1 MLDIVRVLT
10 VEIGPR
16 PSASAAERKAAQ
28 YVAGRLERAG
38 FEVKVEPFRALTTFS
53 LPYGLIYVGFIGACL
68 LYLVSPWACFVL
80 ALLSL
85 AVFRAEIRARP
96 IFSHILPKKP
106 SQNVVGVRPARQ
118 EATRRVILTAHLD
131 SSRAALLFHPKLVP
145 GFRLSFLITLDAMV
159 GILILALIG
168 LFRPLGW
175 LWYLQLIC
183 ALYLGVGLLLLIHR
197 ELFMAHTPGANDDA
211 SGVAVLVVAA
221 EELSDLQTT
230 ELWAVATG
238 CEESGLYGML
248 AFLEAHSFDR
258 ESTYFINLDNL
269 GVGQVA
275 YITAEGMLL
284 VHPSDPTLVRL
295 AEETANETANETTNE
310 GNEEGLDVGG
320 RPFHTLTTDA
330 VGPLVHGYKAM
341 SIMAFDRQGV
351 LPHWHWPTDTIDNLE
366 PTALETA
373 RRLLLGVVRRLD
385 QGGL

>member
-1 MLDIVRVLT
+1 MEELLDIVRVLT

-16 PSASAAERKAAQ
+16 PSGSAAERKAAE
-28 YVAGRLERAG
+28 YVAGRLGQAG
-38 FEVKVEPFRALTTFS
+38 FTVEIEPFRALTTFS

-68 LYLVSPWACFVL
+68 LYLVSPRACFVL

-145 GFRLSFLITLDAMV
+145 GFRLSFLITVDAMV
-159 GILILALIG
+159 AILVLALIG

-183 ALYLGVGLLLLIHR
+183 TIYLGVGLLLLIHR

-211 SGVAVLVVAA
+211 SGVAVLVAAA

-238 CEESGLYGML
+238 CEEAGLYGMHAL
-248 AFLEAHSFDR
+248 MKAHSFDR

-284 VHPSDPTLVRL
+284 AYPSDPTLVRL
-295 AEETANETANETTNE
+295 AEETV
-310 GNEEGLDVGG
+310 NEEGLDIRG

-341 SIMAFDRQGV
+341 SIMAFDQQGV
-351 LPHWHWPTDTIDNLE
+351 LPHWHWPTDTVENLE
-366 PTALETA
+366 PTALENA
-373 RRLLLGVVRRLD
+373 RRLLTGVVRRLD
-385 QGGL
+385 QGGTDSD